1 MIELPWD
8 PELDSPATIAIIG
21 AGPIGIEAAIYAR
34 FLGYFVSIFDT
45 RRVAHRMLD
54 WHNRKLACPVS
65 ACTSPLGHAAI
76 KSQNPEYVLPDPDAI
91 WTGKEYAEQYLLPL
105 AKTDLLFD
113 DIHFLSPITSVSR
126 LRTFRFEDI
135 DPQDRCEDQF
145 RLLVEGR
152 HRGNWASRADIVLD
166 CRGAFER
173 TAGMGPGGGLA
184 IDEATYRDSFLK
196 HSPLDRK
203 FESKLLLGKHAGLVG
218 GSDRACQFVHE
229 YLDWHAENS
238 SSRLTWLVPCDA
250 KERLPY
256 VAATLERI
264 EASGNSEIQI
274 YSILGVEKIAQRDE
288 DRWTLQLLLEDETT
302 VDFHCDTLSSF
313 PYPRE
318 TETWPELDCSRYA
331 TTGQSIP
338 QAASLSSEPAVEAWP
353 FVTCEPGYY
362 RLQSDGIAWDE
373 LQQCWN
379 AGVGIA
385 RGLEQ
390 VRRVFSIIVGRE
402 SLDLH
407 RVMADNLAEGR
418 V

>member
-54 WHNRKLACPVS
+54 WHLRKLACPVS
-65 ACTSPLGHAAI
+65 VCTSPLGHAAI

-113 DIHFLSPITSVSR
+113 DIHFLSPVTSISR
-126 LRTFRFEDI
+126 LKSFRFEEI

-166 CRGAFER
+166 CRGAHER

-184 IDEATYRDSFLK
+184 IDEQTHRDSFLK

-203 FESKLLLGKHAGLVG
+203 FESKLLLGKQVGLVG

-229 YLDWHAENS
+229 YLDWHVENS

-250 KERLPY
+250 KEQRPY
-256 VAATLERI
+256 VAATLSRI
-264 EASGNSEIQI
+264 EESGNPEIQT
-274 YSILGVEKIAQRDE
+274 YPILGVEKISKSDD

-302 VDFHCDTLSSF
+302 VDFPSDSVASF

-318 TETWPELDCSRYA
+318 ADPWPELECRRYV
-331 TTGQSIP
+331 
-338 QAASLSSEPAVEAWP
+338 SSENSSSESSDSSMDAWP

-362 RLQSDGIAWDE
+362 RLDSDGLAWDE
-373 LQQCWN
+373 SQQCWN
-379 AGVGIA
+379 AGAGIA

-390 VRRVFSIIVGRE
+390 VRRVFSLIVGRE

-407 RVMADNLAEGR
+407 QVMADNLAEGR